1 MGDRSKRARR
11 RERRV
16 GIDYRLYLRL
26 LSYLRFYKLRMAMI
40 VLVLVGEALTTV
52 LGLILL
58 KPVLDL
64 VFLGEII
71 SLQPAEERMP
81 LVIEDRGFPAEGVY
95 VARLGGALDEATD
108 IDHIE
113 RVQGWLGSADIRT
126 AVVDL
131 RPLTVLTDAG
141 WSTLVTLAAST
152 PALGDEVA
160 ILAPV
165 MPPADLGTRLAS
177 LVASGER
184 VATLAAFVDQVLAST
199 RR

>member
-71 SLQPAEERMP
+71 SLQPA
-81 LVIEDRGFPAEGVY
+81 
-95 VARLGGALDEATD
+95 
-108 IDHIE
+108 
-113 RVQGWLGSADIRT
+113 
-126 AVVDL
+126 
-131 RPLTVLTDAG
+131 
-141 WSTLVTLAAST
+141 
-152 PALGDEVA
+152 
-160 ILAPV
+160 
-165 MPPADLGTRLAS
+165 
-177 LVASGER
+177 
-184 VATLAAFVDQVLAST
+184 
-199 RR
+199 